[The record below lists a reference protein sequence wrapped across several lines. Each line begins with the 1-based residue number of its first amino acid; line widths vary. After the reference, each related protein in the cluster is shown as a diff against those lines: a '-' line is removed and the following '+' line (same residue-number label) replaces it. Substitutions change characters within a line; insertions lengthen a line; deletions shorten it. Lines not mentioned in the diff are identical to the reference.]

1 MKVIGITGPSG
12 AGKTTLSTILKSNY
26 SSFIIDADEVAR
38 KLSNDSK
45 TKYFEKMV
53 NLFGKEILKDDG
65 KLNRKEIARTI
76 YKNKEKRRALNRLTF
91 KYVVD
96 DINEQIKEAEKQ
108 DYKYIGIDVPLLYE
122 AKMEKICDYVI
133 AVVAEDQKKINR
145 ICQRDNITEEL
156 AKERLKIQNDNEFF
170 VKKADFVI
178 HNDGTLEK
186 LETSLK
192 EIIDKIWKK
201 WYQEYFH

>member
-1 MKVIGITGPSG
+1 
-12 AGKTTLSTILKSNY
+12 
-26 SSFIIDADEVAR
+26 
-38 KLSNDSK
+38 
-45 TKYFEKMV
+45 
-53 NLFGKEILKDDG
+53 
-65 KLNRKEIARTI
+65 
-76 YKNKEKRRALNRLTF
+76 
-91 KYVVD
+91 
-96 DINEQIKEAEKQ
+96 
-108 DYKYIGIDVPLLYE
+108 
-122 AKMEKICDYVI
+122 MEKICDYVI

-192 EIIDKIWKK
+192 EILDKI
-201 WYQEYFH
+201 

>member
-53 NLFGKEILKDDG
+53 NLFGKKILKDDG

-192 EIIDKIWKK
+192 EIIDKI
-201 WYQEYFH
+201 

>member
-53 NLFGKEILKDDG
+53 NLFGKEI
-65 KLNRKEIARTI
+65 ARTI

-122 AKMEKICDYVI
+122 AKMERICDYVI

-192 EIIDKIWKK
+192 EIIDKI
-201 WYQEYFH
+201 

>member
-1 MKVIGITGPSG
+1 MSSLIIAAAG

-76 YKNKEKRRALNRLTF
+76 YKNKEKRSER
-91 KYVVD
+91 VD
-96 DINEQIKEAEKQ
+96 VEFRGCYGTKDKSSVIE
-108 DYKYIGIDVPLLYE
+108 KYIKGYR
-122 AKMEKICDYVI
+122 K
-133 AVVAEDQKKINR
+133 
-145 ICQRDNITEEL
+145 
-156 AKERLKIQNDNEFF
+156 LKHWDSILN
-170 VKKADFVI
+170 
-178 HNDGTLEK
+178 
-186 LETSLK
+186 SL
-192 EIIDKIWKK
+192 
-201 WYQEYFH
+201 